1 MVHLEFTSG
10 KLRYCLTGSVL
21 TVFDSDG
28 TKLWHKFF
36 KSVEVARKTFL
47 KLK

>member
-21 TVFDSDG
+21 TVFDNNG
-28 TKLWHKFF
+28 NKIWHKFF
-36 KSVEVARKTFL
+36 ESVEIARKTFL
-47 KLK
+47 SLR